1 MNKIVYFVM
10 SFFMC
15 VSCSDFLEE
24 RSQDLAYVTS
34 LADLD
39 ELLVGSCY
47 QDLGTGN
54 AVDEFSTVLQTQDY
68 GYYLHAMDDD
78 TEAYVAS
85 YAESSPFWHVVEF
98 HEWQQDPFYAQ
109 GQEIEDLAWKTYY
122 AHIAVLNTILEEVE
136 NFQEEEDY
144 ERVKGETQF
153 LRAYYYFML
162 VNIYGKPYN
171 KETADTDLGVP
182 LKTTDYV
189 EDVKY
194 GRATVA
200 EIYELVVNDLENAV
214 DNLTGKEVKSVRRA
228 SVYAAHALLSRVY
241 LYMGEWELAEKH
253 CDAVLQD
260 GAFALEDY
268 NGLPHAWCGLQSTYE
283 QLLSMGYDEDFAMQY
298 LQMATGLT
306 IDLRETAAGVVRVS
320 SSETIFAQ
328 GLNRLHSYVMVPN
341 ISMGGPSGERGQSM
355 TLRVS
360 TELYASYEDGDL
372 RKKLYLPGDWTGRFM
387 LSSKYQDFYDA
398 SSAGMSAEMTSDLG
412 TFRLAEVYLNKA
424 EALAMQDR
432 DGEAAAVLK
441 ELRDK
446 RFESGKSF
454 DITETG
460 EALVTRI
467 RQERRWELCF
477 EGHRWFDLRRYAVS
491 PKYPW
496 SREIKHPHYE
506 NGGEDVGGVEAGYY
520 LLGTYDVDAEAYVLP
535 IPKYAMEY
543 NDGVMVDNV
552 RKERNLITD

>member
-1 MNKIVYFVM
+1 M
-10 SFFMC
+10 
-15 VSCSDFLEE
+15 
-24 RSQDLAYVTS
+24 AYVTS

-47 QDLGTGN
+47 QSLGTGSE
-54 AVDEFSTVLQTQDY
+54 VDEFSTVLQTQDY

-78 TEAYVAS
+78 TEAYVAE
-85 YAESSPFWHVVEF
+85 YADVSPFWRVVEF
-98 HEWQQDPFYAQ
+98 HEWKQDPFYDR

-122 AHIAVLNTILEEVE
+122 AHIAVLNTILVEVE
-136 NFQEEEDY
+136 EFQDEEDY

-162 VNIYGKPYN
+162 VNIYGKPYS
-171 KETADTDLGVP
+171 KATADTDLGVP
-182 LKTTDYV
+182 LKTTDYI
-189 EDVKY
+189 EDVQF

-200 EIYELVVNDLENAV
+200 EVYKLIVDDLEAAV
-214 DNLTGKEVKSVRRA
+214 ANLTGKETKSVRRA
-228 SVYAAHALLSRVY
+228 SVYAAHALASRVY

-253 CDAVLQD
+253 CDAILND

-283 QLLSMGYDEDFAMQY
+283 QLISMGYDEDFAMQY

-306 IDLRETAAGVVRVS
+306 IDLRETAAGVVKVS

-328 GLNRLHSYVMVPN
+328 GLNRLYSHVMVPN
-341 ISMGGPSGERGQSM
+341 VSMGGPGGSAGQDM
-355 TLRVS
+355 TLKTS
-360 TELYASYEDGDL
+360 TELYNSYKDGDL
-372 RKKLYLPGDWTGRFM
+372 RKKLYLPGDWSGRFM
-387 LSSKYQDFYDA
+387 ITSKYQDFYDA
-398 SSAGMSAEMTSDLG
+398 SSAGMNAEGTSDLG
-412 TFRLAEVYLNKA
+412 TFRLAEIYLNKA

-432 DGEAAAVLK
+432 DGEAATVLK

-446 RFESGKSF
+446 RFEPGKSLV
-454 DITETG
+454 ITESG
-460 EALVTRI
+460 EALVELI

-496 SREIKHPHYE
+496 SREIRHPHYE
-506 NGGEDVGGVEAGYY
+506 DGGEGVGGVEAGYY

-552 RKERNLITD
+552 RKERNLITE